1 MIREEKKQRAIFSLP
16 DSANLPSKLLSYIE
30 TALCRSYEGEV
41 LTLLVAGVYRLLYKG
56 KNALVEVHPVNQCGA
71 SSHEISDLDI
81 YVDGVLVSSNEL
93 KDKDYTEPD
102 VRHAADKVLQSGGN
116 KMLFIEGPRSTADGD
131 FKATIEHEYCDRNFM
146 LYIISYQDFFAT
158 LLGAMEEID
167 CHEFVEFIL
176 TTAHETKFKEEVI
189 EYLDTL
195 AQKIL
200 GLTRG

>member
-1 MIREEKKQRAIFSLP
+1 
-16 DSANLPSKLLSYIE
+16 
-30 TALCRSYEGEV
+30 
-41 LTLLVAGVYRLLYKG
+41 
-56 KNALVEVHPVNQCGA
+56 
-71 SSHEISDLDI
+71 
-81 YVDGVLVSSNEL
+81 
-93 KDKDYTEPD
+93 
-102 VRHAADKVLQSGGN
+102 
-116 KMLFIEGPRSTADGD
+116 
-131 FKATIEHEYCDRNFM
+131 M

-176 TTAHETKFKEEVI
+176 TAHETKFKEEVI